1 VARPAVRDG
10 LKQRNPELRHCK
22 QIVFYKSGSE
32 RIARHAD
39 LPQHGDALGG
49 RLSTKQQLSAARDFS
64 GVHGS
69 FPHAI
74 EPNWGGRMFSQ
85 VLGFVSRDM
94 AIDLGTANTLVY
106 VPGRGIVLDEPSVVA
121 VTQARDGER
130 KVIAVGR
137 EAKTMLGR
145 TPSKIETI
153 QPLRDGVIAD
163 FAAAEEMIK
172 HFIRR
177 VQRRSLFS
185 SPRIMIC
192 VPASATPVERR
203 AVHEA
208 GLSAGA
214 RRVYLIE
221 EPVAAA
227 IGAGLPITETR
238 GSMIVDI
245 GGGTT
250 DIAVLSMGEV
260 IYSHS
265 IRTAGNAMDEAIV
278 NYVRFKHH
286 LLIGSATAEAV
297 KKEQGSALA
306 KANGERI
313 TIHMKGRDL
322 QRGFPTEISLEPHDI
337 AEALSLPIQQ
347 IVGGIRQALADV
359 PPELVADLCDSGIY
373 LTGGGAL
380 LERLD
385 LRLAQET
392 GVKFKIA
399 EDPLRC
405 VARGTGMVL
414 EQLDSMAHLLIKP

>member
-1 VARPAVRDG
+1 
-10 LKQRNPELRHCK
+10 
-22 QIVFYKSGSE
+22 
-32 RIARHAD
+32 
-39 LPQHGDALGG
+39 
-49 RLSTKQQLSAARDFS
+49 
-64 GVHGS
+64 
-69 FPHAI
+69 
-74 EPNWGGRMFSQ
+74 MFSR
-85 VLGFVSRDM
+85 VLGFVSTDM

-106 VPGRGIVLDEPSVVA
+106 VPGRGIVLDEPSLIA
-121 VTQARDGER
+121 VTQRGDGER
-130 KVIAVGR
+130 RVIAVGH

-145 TPSKIETI
+145 TPTKIETI

-177 VQRRSLFS
+177 VLKRRLFT

-214 RRVYLIE
+214 RKVYLIE

-227 IGAGLPITETR
+227 IGAGLPINEPR

-250 DIAVLSMGEV
+250 DIAVLSMGSV
-260 IYSHS
+260 LYSRS
-265 IRTAGNAMDEAIV
+265 VRSAGNAFDDAIV
-278 NYVRFKHH
+278 NYVRFKYN
-286 LLIGSATAEAV
+286 LLIGASSAETI
-297 KKEQGSALA
+297 KKEAGCAIA
-306 KANGERI
+306 KANGERVVTHI
-313 TIHMKGRDL
+313 KGRDL
-322 QRGFPTEISLEPHDI
+322 QRGFPAEISLEPHDI
-337 AEALSLPIQQ
+337 PEALTLPIQQ

-359 PPELVADLCDSGIY
+359 PPELTADICDSGIY

-385 LRLAQET
+385 VRLSQET
-392 GVKFKIA
+392 GVKFRIA

-405 VARGTGMVL
+405 VVRGTGKAL
-414 EQLDSMAHLLIKP
+414 EQLDTMADFLIKP

>member
-1 VARPAVRDG
+1 MFSR
-10 LKQRNPELRHCK
+10 
-22 QIVFYKSGSE
+22 
-32 RIARHAD
+32 
-39 LPQHGDALGG
+39 ALG
-49 RLSTKQQLSAARDFS
+49 LVS
-64 GVHGS
+64 G
-69 FPHAI
+69 
-74 EPNWGGRMFSQ
+74 
-85 VLGFVSRDM
+85 DM

-121 VTQARDGER
+121 VTERAGER
-130 KVIAVGR
+130 RVIAVGH

-172 HFIRR
+172 LFIRR
-177 VQRRSLFS
+177 VRKRRGFTG
-185 SPRIMIC
+185 PRIMIC

-214 RRVYLIE
+214 RKVFLIE

-227 IGAGLPITETR
+227 LGAGLPIAEPR

-250 DIAVLSMGEV
+250 DIAVLSMGSV
-260 IYSHS
+260 LYSRS
-265 IRTAGNAMDEAIV
+265 VRAAGNAFDEAIV
-278 NYVRFKHH
+278 NYVRFKYNV
-286 LLIGSATAEAV
+286 LMGATIAETI
-297 KKEQGSALA
+297 KKDSGCAIA
-306 KANGERI
+306 RANGERVA
-313 TIHMKGRDL
+313 IHIKGRDL
-322 QRGFPTEISLEPHDI
+322 QRGFPTEITLEPHDI
-337 AEALSLPIQQ
+337 AEALTLPIQQ
-347 IVGGIRQALADV
+347 IVGGIRAALADV
-359 PPELVADLCDSGIY
+359 PPELTADVCDSGIW

-385 LRLAQET
+385 ARLTQET
-392 GVKFKIA
+392 GVKYRIA

-405 VARGTGMVL
+405 VVRGTGKAL
-414 EQLDSMAHLLIKP
+414 EQIDDMADLLIKP

>member
-1 VARPAVRDG
+1 
-10 LKQRNPELRHCK
+10 
-22 QIVFYKSGSE
+22 
-32 RIARHAD
+32 
-39 LPQHGDALGG
+39 
-49 RLSTKQQLSAARDFS
+49 
-64 GVHGS
+64 
-69 FPHAI
+69 
-74 EPNWGGRMFSQ
+74 
-85 VLGFVSRDM
+85 
-94 AIDLGTANTLVY
+94 
-106 VPGRGIVLDEPSVVA
+106 
-121 VTQARDGER
+121 
-130 KVIAVGR
+130 
-137 EAKTMLGR
+137 
-145 TPSKIETI
+145 
-153 QPLRDGVIAD
+153 
-163 FAAAEEMIK
+163 
-172 HFIRR
+172 
-177 VQRRSLFS
+177 
-185 SPRIMIC
+185 MIC

-227 IGAGLPITETR
+227 IGAGLPITETV

-250 DIAVLSMGEV
+250 DIAVLSMGDV

-286 LLIGSATAEAV
+286 LLIGSASAEAV

-306 KANGERI
+306 KANGERV

-322 QRGFPTEISLEPHDI
+322 QRGFPTEIELEPQDI

-385 LRLAQET
+385 MRLAQET

-414 EQLDSMAHLLIKP
+414 EQLDDMAHLLIKP

>member
-1 VARPAVRDG
+1 
-10 LKQRNPELRHCK
+10 
-22 QIVFYKSGSE
+22 
-32 RIARHAD
+32 
-39 LPQHGDALGG
+39 
-49 RLSTKQQLSAARDFS
+49 
-64 GVHGS
+64 
-69 FPHAI
+69 
-74 EPNWGGRMFSQ
+74 MFSQ
-85 VLGFVSRDM
+85 VSGFVSRDM

-286 LLIGSATAEAV
+286 LLIGSASAEQV

-306 KANGERI
+306 KANGERV

-322 QRGFPTEISLEPHDI
+322 QRGFPTEITLEPHDI

-380 LERLD
+380 LDRLD
-385 LRLAQET
+385 VRLAQET

-405 VARGTGMVL
+405 VVRGTGMAL

>member
-1 VARPAVRDG
+1 
-10 LKQRNPELRHCK
+10 
-22 QIVFYKSGSE
+22 
-32 RIARHAD
+32 
-39 LPQHGDALGG
+39 
-49 RLSTKQQLSAARDFS
+49 
-64 GVHGS
+64 
-69 FPHAI
+69 
-74 EPNWGGRMFSQ
+74 
-85 VLGFVSRDM
+85 
-94 AIDLGTANTLVY
+94 
-106 VPGRGIVLDEPSVVA
+106 
-121 VTQARDGER
+121 
-130 KVIAVGR
+130 
-137 EAKTMLGR
+137 
-145 TPSKIETI
+145 
-153 QPLRDGVIAD
+153 
-163 FAAAEEMIK
+163 
-172 HFIRR
+172 
-177 VQRRSLFS
+177 
-185 SPRIMIC
+185 MIC

-208 GLSAGA
+208 GLSAGG

-227 IGAGLPITETR
+227 IGAGLPISETR

-286 LLIGSATAEAV
+286 LLIGSATAEAI
-297 KKEQGSALA
+297 KKESGSALA
-306 KANGERI
+306 KTNGERV

-322 QRGFPTEISLEPHDI
+322 QRGFPTEILLEPQDI

-414 EQLDSMAHLLIKP
+414 EQLDAMAHLLIKP

>member
-1 VARPAVRDG
+1 
-10 LKQRNPELRHCK
+10 
-22 QIVFYKSGSE
+22 
-32 RIARHAD
+32 
-39 LPQHGDALGG
+39 
-49 RLSTKQQLSAARDFS
+49 
-64 GVHGS
+64 
-69 FPHAI
+69 
-74 EPNWGGRMFSQ
+74 M
-85 VLGFVSRDM
+85 
-94 AIDLGTANTLVY
+94 
-106 VPGRGIVLDEPSVVA
+106 
-121 VTQARDGER
+121 
-130 KVIAVGR
+130 
-137 EAKTMLGR
+137 
-145 TPSKIETI
+145 
-153 QPLRDGVIAD
+153 IAD

-172 HFIRR
+172 HFIRP

-185 SPRIMIC
+185 SPRVMIC

-250 DIAVLSMGEV
+250 DIAVLSMGDV

-286 LLIGSATAEAV
+286 LLIGSASAEAV

-306 KANGERI
+306 KTNGERV

-322 QRGFPTEISLEPHDI
+322 QRGFPTEIELEPHDI

-347 IVGGIRQALADV
+347 IVGGNSPSACRRAA
-359 PPELVADLCDSGIY
+359 
-373 LTGGGAL
+373 GAG
-380 LERLD
+380 RRS
-385 LRLAQET
+385 LRLRHLPHRRR
-392 GVKFKIA
+392 GVARTARRAARPRNRSEIQDRRRPA
-399 EDPLRC
+399 ALRC
-405 VARGTGMVL
+405 AGNRHGVGAARRHGSSFDQAMINY
-414 EQLDSMAHLLIKP
+414 D

>member
-1 VARPAVRDG
+1 
-10 LKQRNPELRHCK
+10 
-22 QIVFYKSGSE
+22 
-32 RIARHAD
+32 
-39 LPQHGDALGG
+39 
-49 RLSTKQQLSAARDFS
+49 
-64 GVHGS
+64 
-69 FPHAI
+69 
-74 EPNWGGRMFSQ
+74 MFSQ

-359 PPELVADLCDSGIY
+359 RPELVADLCDSGIY